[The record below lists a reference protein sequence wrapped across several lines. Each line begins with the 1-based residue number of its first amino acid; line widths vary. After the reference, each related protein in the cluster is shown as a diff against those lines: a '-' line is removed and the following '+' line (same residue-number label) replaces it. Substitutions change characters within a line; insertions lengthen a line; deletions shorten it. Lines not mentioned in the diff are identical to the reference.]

1 MTVCLPLKD
10 ARMAVRYNFERQNTM
25 PHAGPVRSLTVRNLL
40 SFGDRPTTVELKNLN
55 VLIGPNGSGKS
66 NLIEVLGL
74 LQSAPKELAAA
85 ISNGGPIEEWLW
97 KGAKRPPTA
106 SIEAIVDPP
115 MGAMALRYRL
125 AFTRAGFR
133 FQITDECIENELPLP
148 GKERPYLY
156 FAYVN
161 GRHMLNYK
169 GEERGL
175 RPEEI
180 NPQLSILAQRKDPE
194 HYPEITYLGDLF
206 ARFRLYR
213 DWEFGSLAAV
223 REPCDASMPVEFL
236 EEDGSNLG
244 VVLDRLLALPPVK
257 RELLSYLQTF
267 NQDAADLRTS
277 NQFGKV
283 QTQLEEKH
291 LTAAIPL
298 TRMSD
303 GTIRWLELLAILLNP
318 DPPPLVCIEEPE
330 LGLHPDMVHELGK
343 LLLLA
348 STRMQLIVTTHSDS
362 LIEEFGD
369 SPDVVVVCEKEKGA
383 SIFRRLD
390 AERLKAWLEEYSLGA
405 LWTRGQLGG
414 TRW

>member
-1 MTVCLPLKD
+1 
-10 ARMAVRYNFERQNTM
+10 
-25 PHAGPVRSLTVRNLL
+25 
-40 SFGDRPTTVELKNLN
+40 LN

-74 LQSAPKELAAA
+74 LQSAPKELATAM
-85 ISNGGPIEEWLW
+85 SNGGPIEEWLW

-106 SIEAIVDPP
+106 SIEAIVSQPI
-115 MGAMALRYRL
+115 GAMALRYRL
-125 AFTRAGFR
+125 AFTSAGFR
-133 FQITDECIENELPLP
+133 FQITDECIENELSFAD
-148 GKERPYLY
+148 KERPYFY

-175 RPEEI
+175 RQEEI

-223 REPCDASMPVEFL
+223 REPCDASMPNKVL

-244 VVLDRLLALPPVK
+244 VVLDRLLSLPPVK

-318 DPPPLVCIEEPE
+318 DPPPMVCIEEPE

-348 STRMQLIVTTHSDS
+348 STRMQLIVTTHSDT
-362 LIEEFGD
+362 LIEEFTD
-369 SPDVVVVCEKEKGA
+369 TADAVVVCEKEKGA
-383 SIFRRLD
+383 STFRRLD
-390 AERLKAWLEEYSLGA
+390 PERLKVWLEEYSLGT
-405 LWTRGQLGG
+405 LWTKGQLGG

>member
-1 MTVCLPLKD
+1 
-10 ARMAVRYNFERQNTM
+10 MAYS
-25 PHAGPVRSLTVRNLL
+25 GPVRSLTVRNLL
-40 SFGDRPTTVELKNLN
+40 SFGDEPTRIELKNLN

-74 LQSAPKELAAA
+74 LQKAPTELATA

-97 KGAKRPPTA
+97 KGAKLPTA
-106 SIEAIVDPP
+106 SIEAIVSPLA
-115 MGAMALRYRL
+115 GSMALRYRL
-125 AFTRAGFR
+125 AFASEGYR
-133 FQITDECIENELPLP
+133 FQITDERIENEEPFP
-148 GKERPYLY
+148 GKDRPYFY
-156 FAYVN
+156 FGYFN
-161 GRHMLNYK
+161 GRHLLNYQ
-169 GEERGL
+169 GVERGL
-175 RPEEI
+175 PQEEI

-194 HYPEITYLGDLF
+194 HYPEITYLGDVF

-223 REPCDASMPVEFL
+223 REPCDASLPNEYL

-244 VVLDRLLALPPVK
+244 VVLDRLLSLPPVK
-257 RELLSYLQTF
+257 RDLLSYLRTF
-267 NQDAADLRTS
+267 YEDATDLRTS
-277 NQFGKV
+277 IQAGKV
-283 QTQLEEKH
+283 QTRLEERH

-330 LGLHPDMVHELGK
+330 LGLHPDLVHELGK

-348 STRMQLIVTTHSDS
+348 STRMQLIVTTHSDT
-362 LIEEFGD
+362 LIEEFSD
-369 SPDVVVVCEKEKGA
+369 TPEVVVVCEKEKG
-383 SIFRRLD
+383 SSRFRRLD
-390 AERLKAWLEEYSLGA
+390 AEQLKAWLEEYTLGV
-405 LWTRGQLGG
+405 LWTKGQLGG

>member
-1 MTVCLPLKD
+1 MVGSI
-10 ARMAVRYNFERQNTM
+10 RN
-25 PHAGPVRSLTVRNLL
+25 LTVRNLL
-40 SFGDRPTTVELKNLN
+40 SFGDQPTTIELKNLN

-66 NLIEVLGL
+66 NLIEVIGL
-74 LQSAPKELAAA
+74 LQNAPKELATA

-97 KGAKRPPTA
+97 KGAKRPPIA
-106 SIEAIVDPP
+106 SIEAIVNSPT
-115 MGAMALRYRL
+115 GAFALRYRL
-125 AFTRAGFR
+125 AFTSAGFR
-133 FQITDECIENELPLP
+133 FQITDERIENEHAFPNND
-148 GKERPYLY
+148 RPYFY
-156 FAYVN
+156 FAYVD

-175 RPEEI
+175 RQEEI

-194 HYPEITYLGDLF
+194 HYPEITYIGDLF

-223 REPCDASMPVEFL
+223 RVPCDASMPNEYL

-257 RELLSYLQTF
+257 RELLGYLQTF
-267 NQDAADLRTS
+267 YQDAADLRTS
-277 NQFGKV
+277 IQAGKV
-283 QTQLEEKH
+283 QTRLEEKH

-318 DPPPLVCIEEPE
+318 MPPPLVCIEEPE

-348 STRMQLIVTTHSDS
+348 STRMQLIITTHSDT
-362 LIEEFGD
+362 LIEEFTD
-369 SPDVVVVCEKEKGA
+369 TPEVVVVCEKEKGA
-383 SIFRRLD
+383 STFRRLN
-390 AERLKAWLEEYSLGA
+390 AERLKAWLQEYSLGA

>member
-1 MTVCLPLKD
+1 MPD
-10 ARMAVRYNFERQNTM
+10 AGQ
-25 PHAGPVRSLTVRNLL
+25 VRSLTVRNIL
-40 SFGDRPTTVELKNLN
+40 SFGDQPTTIELKNLN
-55 VLIGPNGSGKS
+55 VLIGANGSGKS
-66 NLIEVLGL
+66 NLIEILGL
-74 LQSAPKELAAA
+74 LQNAPKELATA
-85 ISNGGPIEEWLW
+85 IGNRGPIEEWLW

-106 SIEAIVDPP
+106 SIEVIVSSRPGSTTP
-115 MGAMALRYRL
+115 LRYRL
-125 AFTRAGFR
+125 AFTSTGFR
-133 FQITDECIENELPLP
+133 FQITDECIENEHAFANR
-148 GKERPYLY
+148 ERPYFY

-161 GRHMLNYK
+161 GRPMLNYK

-175 RPEEI
+175 RQEEI

-213 DWEFGSLAAV
+213 DWEFGSLATV
-223 REPCDASMPVEFL
+223 REPCDASMPNEYL

-257 RELLSYLQTF
+257 RDLLSYLRTF
-267 NQDAADLRTS
+267 SQDAADLRTS
-277 NQFGKV
+277 IQAGKV

-348 STRMQLIVTTHSDS
+348 ATRMQLIVTTHSDT
-362 LIEEFGD
+362 LIEEFTD
-369 SPDVVVVCEKEKGA
+369 TPDVVVVCEKEKGA
-383 SIFRRLD
+383 STFRRLD
-390 AERLKAWLEEYSLGA
+390 AGRLKAWLEEYSLGA
-405 LWTRGQLGG
+405 LWTKGQLGG

>member
-1 MTVCLPLKD
+1 MS
-10 ARMAVRYNFERQNTM
+10 
-25 PHAGPVRSLTVRNLL
+25 HAGPVRRLTVRNLL
-40 SFGDRPTTVELKNLN
+40 SFGDQPTTIELKNLN

-74 LQSAPKELAAA
+74 LQSAPKELATAM
-85 ISNGGPIEEWLW
+85 SNGGPIEEWLW

-106 SIEAIVDPP
+106 SIEAIVSQPI
-115 MGAMALRYRL
+115 GAMALRYRL
-125 AFTRAGFR
+125 AFTSAGFR
-133 FQITDECIENELPLP
+133 FQITDECIENELSFAD
-148 GKERPYLY
+148 KERPYFY

-175 RPEEI
+175 RQEEI

-223 REPCDASMPVEFL
+223 REPCDASMPNKVL

-244 VVLDRLLALPPVK
+244 VVLDRLLSLPPVK

-318 DPPPLVCIEEPE
+318 DPPPMVCIEEPE

-348 STRMQLIVTTHSDS
+348 STRMQLIVTTHSDT
-362 LIEEFGD
+362 LIEEFTD
-369 SPDVVVVCEKEKGA
+369 TADAVVVCEKEKGA
-383 SIFRRLD
+383 STFRRLD
-390 AERLKAWLEEYSLGA
+390 PERRKVWLQEYSLGT
-405 LWTRGQLGG
+405 LWTKGQLGG

>member
-1 MTVCLPLKD
+1 
-10 ARMAVRYNFERQNTM
+10 M
-25 PHAGPVRSLTVRNLL
+25 PQPGPVRSLTVRNLL
-40 SFGDRPTTVELKNLN
+40 SFGDQPTTVELKKLN

-66 NLIEVLGL
+66 NLIETLGL
-74 LQSAPKELAAA
+74 LQNAPKELATA

-106 SIEAIVDPP
+106 SIEVIVSRPP
-115 MGAMALRYRL
+115 VGAMALRYRL
-125 AFTRAGFR
+125 AFTSSGFR
-133 FQITDECIENELPLP
+133 FQITDERIENEHAFPD
-148 GKERPYLY
+148 KDRPYFY
-156 FAYVN
+156 FAHVN
-161 GRHMLNYK
+161 GLHMLNYK

-175 RPEEI
+175 RQEEV

-194 HYPEITYLGDLF
+194 HYPEITYLGDVF
-206 ARFRLYR
+206 AKFRLYR
-213 DWEFGSLAAV
+213 DWEFGSLASV
-223 REPCDASMPVEFL
+223 REPCDASLPNEYL

-257 RELLSYLQTF
+257 RELLSYLRTF
-267 NQDAADLRTS
+267 YQDAADLRTS
-277 NQFGKV
+277 IQAGKV
-283 QTQLEEKH
+283 QTRLEEKH

-303 GTIRWLELLAILLNP
+303 GTIRWLELLSILLNP

-348 STRMQLIVTTHSDS
+348 STRMQLIITTHSDT
-362 LIEEFGD
+362 LIEEF
-369 SPDVVVVCEKEKGA
+369 SETPDVVVVCEKEQGA
-383 SIFRRLD
+383 SRFRRLD
-390 AERLKAWLEEYSLGA
+390 GERLKVWLEEYSLGT
-405 LWTRGQLGG
+405 LWTKGQLGG